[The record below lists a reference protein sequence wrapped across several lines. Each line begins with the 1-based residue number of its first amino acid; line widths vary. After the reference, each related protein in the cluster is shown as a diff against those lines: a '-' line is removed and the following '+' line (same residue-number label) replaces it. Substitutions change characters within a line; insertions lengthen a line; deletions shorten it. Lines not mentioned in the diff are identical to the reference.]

1 MNWVDEL
8 WRWADQLV
16 GRSDATGQIVLA
28 AVLLLGVVL
37 VGSWV
42 QSRIA
47 R

>member
-8 WRWADQLV
+8 LTRADHLIRQ
-16 GRSDATGQIVLA
+16 GDATSQIVLA